1 MKTVGIIGG
10 SGYTGGELLR
20 LVINHPSLILDFI
33 YSTTRPGDL
42 VSETHQ
48 DLLGQVELKFTD
60 QVNTK
65 VDVIFLCLGHGNSL
79 KFLEN
84 NPFSDATFII
94 DLSNDFR
101 LKKDAKFKQ
110 REFVYG
116 LPEIN
121 KIAIKK
127 AKSIANPGCFAT
139 AIQLALLPLANA
151 NKLNSAIHVNATTGS
166 TGAGVVNSAK
176 SHFSWRNNN
185 LSWYKPFTHQHLG
198 EIEETLN
205 QVQGKNTDVL
215 FLPQRGDFTRGIF
228 ATAYTFFDGNLND
241 AFKLYEDFY
250 KIAPFTQV
258 SKKEVHL
265 KLVINSNQCFLHL
278 HKHNNQLLVTS
289 IIDNLI
295 KGASGQAL
303 QNLNLMMGWEENL
316 GLQLKTSIF

>member
-84 NPFSDATFII
+84 HPFSDATFII

-166 TGAGVVNSAK
+166 TGAGVVNSAT

-185 LSWYKPFTHQHLG
+185 LSWYKPFTHQHLW

-205 QVQGKNTDVL
+205 QVQGKNTDVF

-278 HKHNNQLLVTS
+278 HKHNNKLLVTS